1 MKRVFITG
9 GNGDIGSSIVEIFKI
24 NGYEVVSP
32 NSKELDLRD
41 SKLIKEYFNHNN
53 NFDIFI
59 HCAGINNP
67 SIIED
72 LDFNNIKETMQINT
86 FSFYE
91 ILKTLIPYQKIN
103 GGYILAISSLYGQ
116 ISRAGRT
123 AYAMSK
129 HALIGL
135 IKTAAIELGKYNIKI
150 NALSP
155 GFVDTNLTRKNNN
168 DEKIKIINESIPL
181 GSIAKPTDIA
191 NVSYFLC
198 SEKNTYIT
206 GQDITVDGG
215 FICGGFQK

>member
-9 GNGDIGSSIVEIFKI
+9 GNGDIGSSIVEVFKN

-32 NSKELDLRD
+32 NSKELDLKD
-41 SKLIKEYFNHNN
+41 SNLINEYFNYNN

-67 SIIED
+67 SFIED

-91 ILKTLIPYQKIN
+91 ILKKLLPYQKNN
-103 GGYILAISSLYGQ
+103 GGYILAVSSLYGQ

-123 AYAMSK
+123 AYTMSK

-135 IKTAAIELGKYNIKI
+135 IKTAAIELGRYNIKV
-150 NALSP
+150 NAISP
-155 GFVDTNLTRKNNN
+155 GFVDTKLTRKNNN
-168 DEKIKIINESIPL
+168 NEKIKIMQENIPL
-181 GSIAKPTDIA
+181 NRLANPIDIA
-191 NVSYFLC
+191 NVAYFLC
-198 SEKNTYIT
+198 SDKNTYIT

-215 FICGGFQK
+215 FMCGGFQK

>member
-103 GGYILAISSLYGQ
+103 GGYILAISSIYGQ

-123 AYAMSK
+123 AYTMSK

-135 IKTAAIELGKYNIKI
+135 IKTAAIELGKYNIKV

>member
-1 MKRVFITG
+1 MKKVFITG
-9 GNGDIGSSIVEIFKI
+9 GNGEIGSSIVEIFEN
-24 NGYEVVSP
+24 NGYKVISP

-41 SKLIKEYFNHNN
+41 SKLIDEYFNHNN

-67 SIIED
+67 YLIED

-91 ILKTLIPYQKIN
+91 ILKKLMPYQKIN

-116 ISRAGRT
+116 ISKAGRA

-135 IKTAAIELGKYNIKI
+135 IKTAAIELGRYNIKV
-150 NALSP
+150 NAISP
-155 GFVDTNLTRKNNN
+155 GFVDTNLTRKNNDSN
-168 DEKIKIINESIPL
+168 KIKFLEEGIPL
-181 GSIAKPTDIA
+181 GNMAKPTDIA
-191 NVSYFLC
+191 NVAYFLC

>member
-9 GNGDIGSSIVEIFKI
+9 GNEDIGSSIVEIFKN
-24 NGYEVVSP
+24 NGYEVISP
-32 NSKELDLRD
+32 SSKELDLRD
-41 SKLIKEYFNHNN
+41 SRLINEYFNYSND
-53 NFDIFI
+53 FDIFI

-67 SIIED
+67 SLIED

-91 ILKTLIPYQKIN
+91 ILKKVIPYQKNN

-123 AYAMSK
+123 AYTMSK

-135 IKTAAIELGKYNIKI
+135 IKTASIELGRYNIKV
-150 NALSP
+150 NAISP
-155 GFVDTNLTRKNNN
+155 GFVNTSLTRKNND
-168 DEKIKIINESIPL
+168 DEQIKIMRENIPL
-181 GSIAKPTDIA
+181 NRLANPIDIA
-191 NVSYFLC
+191 NVAYFLC

-215 FICGGFQK
+215 FICGGFQR

>member
-1 MKRVFITG
+1 MKKVFITG
-9 GNGDIGSSIVEIFKI
+9 GNGEIGSSIVEIFKN
-24 NGYEVVSP
+24 NGYEVISP

-41 SKLIKEYFNHNN
+41 SKLIDEYFNHNN

-67 SIIED
+67 SLIED

-91 ILKTLIPYQKIN
+91 ILKKLMLYQKNN

-116 ISRAGRT
+116 ISKAGRA
-123 AYAMSK
+123 AYTMSK

-135 IKTAAIELGKYNIKI
+135 IKTAAIELGRYNIKV
-150 NALSP
+150 NAISP
-155 GFVDTNLTRKNNN
+155 GFVDTNLTRKNNDSN
-168 DEKIKIINESIPL
+168 KIKFLEEGIPL
-181 GSIAKPTDIA
+181 GNMAKSTDIA
-191 NVSYFLC
+191 NVAYFLC

>member
-1 MKRVFITG
+1 MKKAFITG
-9 GNGDIGSSIVEIFKI
+9 GNGEIGSSIVEIFKN
-24 NGYEVVSP
+24 NGYKVISP

-41 SKLIKEYFNHNN
+41 SKLIDEYFNHNN

-67 SIIED
+67 SLIED

-91 ILKTLIPYQKIN
+91 ILKKLMPYQKIN

-116 ISRAGRT
+116 ISKAGRT

-135 IKTAAIELGKYNIKI
+135 IKTAAIELGRYNIKV
-150 NALSP
+150 NAISP
-155 GFVDTNLTRKNNN
+155 GFVDTNLTRKNNDSN
-168 DEKIKIINESIPL
+168 KIKFLEEGIPL
-181 GSIAKPTDIA
+181 GNMAKQTDIA
-191 NVSYFLC
+191 NVAYFLC

>member
-24 NGYEVVSP
+24 NGYEVISP

-91 ILKTLIPYQKIN
+91 ILKALIPYQKIN
-103 GGYILAISSLYGQ
+103 GGYILAISSIYGQ

-135 IKTAAIELGKYNIKI
+135 IKTAAIELGKYNIKV

-181 GSIAKPTDIA
+181 SGIAKPTDIA
-191 NVSYFLC
+191 NVAYFLC

>member
-24 NGYEVVSP
+24 NGYEVISP

-91 ILKTLIPYQKIN
+91 ILKTLIQYQKIN
-103 GGYILAISSLYGQ
+103 GGYILAISSIYGQ

-135 IKTAAIELGKYNIKI
+135 IKTAAIELGKYNIKV

-181 GSIAKPTDIA
+181 GGIAKPTDIA
-191 NVSYFLC
+191 NVAYFLC

>member
-24 NGYEVVSP
+24 NGYEVISP

-91 ILKTLIPYQKIN
+91 ILKALIPYQKIN
-103 GGYILAISSLYGQ
+103 GGYILAISSIYGQ

-135 IKTAAIELGKYNIKI
+135 IKMAAIELGKYNIKV

-191 NVSYFLC
+191 NVAYFLC

>member
-1 MKRVFITG
+1 MKKVFITG
-9 GNGDIGSSIVEIFKI
+9 GNGEIGSSIVEIFKN
-24 NGYEVVSP
+24 NGYEVISP

-41 SKLIKEYFNHNN
+41 SKLIDEYFNHNN

-67 SIIED
+67 SLIED

-91 ILKTLIPYQKIN
+91 ILKKLMPYQKIN
-103 GGYILAISSLYGQ
+103 GGYVLAVSSIYGQ
-116 ISRAGRT
+116 ISRAGRA

-135 IKTAAIELGKYNIKI
+135 IKTAAIELGRYNIKV
-150 NALSP
+150 NAISP
-155 GFVDTNLTRKNNN
+155 GFVDTNLTRKNNDSN
-168 DEKIKIINESIPL
+168 KIKFLEEGIPL
-181 GSIAKPTDIA
+181 GNMAKPTDIA
-191 NVSYFLC
+191 NVAYFLC

>member
-1 MKRVFITG
+1 MKKVFISG
-9 GNGDIGSSIVEIFKI
+9 GNGEIGSSIVEIFKN
-24 NGYEVVSP
+24 NGYEVISP

-41 SKLIKEYFNHNN
+41 SKLIDEYFNHNN

-67 SIIED
+67 YLIED

-91 ILKTLIPYQKIN
+91 ILKKLMPYQKIN

-116 ISRAGRT
+116 ISKAGRA
-123 AYAMSK
+123 AYTMSK

-135 IKTAAIELGKYNIKI
+135 IKTAAIELGRYNIKV
-150 NALSP
+150 NAISP
-155 GFVDTNLTRKNNN
+155 GFVDTNLTRKNNDSN
-168 DEKIKIINESIPL
+168 KIKFLEEGIPL
-181 GSIAKPTDIA
+181 GNMAKPTDIA
-191 NVSYFLC
+191 NVAYFLC

>member
-9 GNGDIGSSIVEIFKI
+9 GNGDIGSSIVEIFKN
-24 NGYEVVSP
+24 NGYEVISP

-41 SKLIKEYFNHNN
+41 SKLIDKYFNYNN
-53 NFDIFI
+53 NFDVFI

-67 SIIED
+67 SLIED
-72 LDFNNIKETMQINT
+72 LDFDNVKETMQINT

-91 ILKTLIPYQKIN
+91 ILKKIMPYQKIN

-116 ISRAGRT
+116 ISKSGRA

-135 IKTAAIELGKYNIKI
+135 IKTAAIELGKYNIKV
-150 NALSP
+150 NAISP
-155 GFVDTNLTRKNNN
+155 GFVDTNLTRKNN
-168 DEKIKIINESIPL
+168 DSDKIKFLEEGIPL
-181 GSIAKPTDIA
+181 GNMAKPIDIA
-191 NVSYFLC
+191 NVAYFLC
-198 SEKNTYIT
+198 SDKNTYIT

>member
-24 NGYEVVSP
+24 NGYEVISP

-103 GGYILAISSLYGQ
+103 GGYILAISSIYGQ

-135 IKTAAIELGKYNIKI
+135 IKTAAIELGKYNIKV

-181 GSIAKPTDIA
+181 SGIAKPTDIA

>member
-1 MKRVFITG
+1 MKKVFITG
-9 GNGDIGSSIVEIFKI
+9 GNGDIGSSIVKIFKN
-24 NGYEVVSP
+24 NGYEVISP
-32 NSKELDLRD
+32 SSKELDLRD
-41 SKLIKEYFNHNN
+41 SKLINEYFNYNN
-53 NFDIFI
+53 DFDIFI

-67 SIIED
+67 SLIEY
-72 LDFNNIKETMQINT
+72 LDFNNIKETMQVNT

-91 ILKTLIPYQKIN
+91 ILKKIIPYQKNN

-123 AYAMSK
+123 AYTMSK

-135 IKTAAIELGKYNIKI
+135 IKTASIELGQYNIKV
-150 NALSP
+150 NAISP
-155 GFVDTNLTRKNNN
+155 GFVDTSLTRKNND
-168 DEKIKIINESIPL
+168 DEKIKIMQENIPL
-181 GSIAKPTDIA
+181 NRLANPIDIA
-191 NVSYFLC
+191 NAAYFLC

>member
-1 MKRVFITG
+1 MKKLFITG
-9 GNGDIGSSIVEIFKI
+9 GNGDIGSSIVEIFKN
-24 NGYEVVSP
+24 NGYEVASP
-32 NSKELDLRD
+32 NSKELNLKD
-41 SKLIKEYFNHNN
+41 SNSINNYFSNN
-53 NFDIFI
+53 YSFDIFI
-59 HCAGINNP
+59 HCAGVNNP
-67 SIIED
+67 AFIED
-72 LDFNNIKETMQINT
+72 LDFDNLKETMQINA

-91 ILKTLIPYQKIN
+91 ILRNIMPYQKNN

-116 ISRAGRT
+116 ISRAGRC

-155 GFVDTNLTRKNNN
+155 GFVDTSLTRKNNS
-168 DEKIKIINESIPL
+168 DDKIRIMQENIPL
-181 GSIAKPTDIA
+181 NRLADAKDIA

-215 FICGGFQK
+215 FICGGYQK

>member
-24 NGYEVVSP
+24 NGYEVISP

-91 ILKTLIPYQKIN
+91 ILKTLIPYQKIS

-135 IKTAAIELGKYNIKI
+135 IKTAAIELGKYNIKV

-181 GSIAKPTDIA
+181 SGIAKPTDIA

>member
-1 MKRVFITG
+1 MKKVFITG
-9 GNGDIGSSIVEIFKI
+9 GNGEIGSSIVEIFKN
-24 NGYEVVSP
+24 NGYEVISP

-41 SKLIKEYFNHNN
+41 SKLIDEYFNHNN

-67 SIIED
+67 SLIED

-91 ILKTLIPYQKIN
+91 ILKKLMPYQKIN

-116 ISRAGRT
+116 ISKAGRT

-135 IKTAAIELGKYNIKI
+135 IKTAAIELGRYNIKV
-150 NALSP
+150 NAISP
-155 GFVDTNLTRKNNN
+155 GFVDTNLTRKNNDSN
-168 DEKIKIINESIPL
+168 KIKFLEEGIPL
-181 GSIAKPTDIA
+181 GNMAKPTDIA
-191 NVSYFLC
+191 NVAYFLC

>member
-1 MKRVFITG
+1 MKRLFITG
-9 GNGDIGSSIVEIFKI
+9 GNGEIGYSIVEIFKN
-24 NGYEVVSP
+24 NGYEVISP

-41 SKLIKEYFNHNN
+41 SKLIDEYFNYNN
-53 NFDIFI
+53 NFDVFI

-67 SIIED
+67 SLIED
-72 LDFNNIKETMQINT
+72 LDFDNIKETIQINT

-91 ILKTLIPYQKIN
+91 ILKKIMPYQKIN

-116 ISRAGRT
+116 ISKSGRA

-150 NALSP
+150 NAISP
-155 GFVDTNLTRKNNN
+155 GFVDTNLTRKNN
-168 DEKIKIINESIPL
+168 DSDKIKFLEEGIPL
-181 GSIAKPTDIA
+181 GNMAKPIDIA
-191 NVSYFLC
+191 NVAYFLC
-198 SEKNTYIT
+198 SDKNTYIT

>member
-1 MKRVFITG
+1 MKKVFITG
-9 GNGDIGSSIVEIFKI
+9 GNGEIGSSIVEIFKN
-24 NGYEVVSP
+24 NGYEVISP

-41 SKLIKEYFNHNN
+41 SKLIDEYFNHNN

-67 SIIED
+67 SLIED

-91 ILKTLIPYQKIN
+91 ILKKLMPYQKIN
-103 GGYILAISSLYGQ
+103 GGYVLAVSSIYGQ
-116 ISRAGRT
+116 ISRAGRA

-135 IKTAAIELGKYNIKI
+135 IKTAAIELGRYNIKV
-150 NALSP
+150 NAISP
-155 GFVDTNLTRKNNN
+155 GFVDTNLTRKNNDN
-168 DEKIKIINESIPL
+168 NKIKFLEEGIPL
-181 GSIAKPTDIA
+181 GNMAKPTDIA
-191 NVSYFLC
+191 NVVYFLC

>member
-9 GNGDIGSSIVEIFKI
+9 GNGDIGSSIVEVFKN

-32 NSKELDLRD
+32 NSKELDLKD
-41 SKLIKEYFNHNN
+41 SNLINEYFNYNN

-67 SIIED
+67 SFIED

-91 ILKTLIPYQKIN
+91 ILKKLLPYQKNN
-103 GGYILAISSLYGQ
+103 GGHILAVSSLYGQ

-123 AYAMSK
+123 AYTMSK

-135 IKTAAIELGKYNIKI
+135 IKTAAIELGRYNIKV
-150 NALSP
+150 NAISP
-155 GFVDTNLTRKNNN
+155 GFVDTKLTRKNNSN
-168 DEKIKIINESIPL
+168 EKIKIMQENIPL
-181 GSIAKPTDIA
+181 NRLANPIDIA
-191 NVSYFLC
+191 NVAYFLC
-198 SEKNTYIT
+198 SDKNTYIT

-215 FICGGFQK
+215 FMCGGFQK

>member
-24 NGYEVVSP
+24 NGYEVISP

-135 IKTAAIELGKYNIKI
+135 IKTAAIELGKYNIKV

>member
-135 IKTAAIELGKYNIKI
+135 IKTAAIELGKYNIKV

>member
-1 MKRVFITG
+1 MKKVFITG
-9 GNGDIGSSIVEIFKI
+9 GNGEIGSSIVEIFKN
-24 NGYEVVSP
+24 NGYKVISP

-41 SKLIKEYFNHNN
+41 SKLIDEYFNHNN

-67 SIIED
+67 SLIED

-91 ILKTLIPYQKIN
+91 ILKKLMPYQKIN

-116 ISRAGRT
+116 ISKAGRA

-135 IKTAAIELGKYNIKI
+135 IKTAAIELGRYNIKV
-150 NALSP
+150 NAISP
-155 GFVDTNLTRKNNN
+155 GFVDTNLTRKNNDSN
-168 DEKIKIINESIPL
+168 KIKFLEEGIPL
-181 GSIAKPTDIA
+181 GNMAKPTDIA
-191 NVSYFLC
+191 NVAYFLC